1 MFKNILPGKRL
12 PADDEFTMVT
22 PGPGA
27 LNGKENQ
34 RVGSGAPKSTRQTMF
49 SDKYRG
55 KKNTDANA
63 PPTEMNN
70 QFDRLLVCHGADIGR
85 TTLSRSCL

>member
-1 MFKNILPGKRL
+1 MFKSILPGKRL

-22 PGPGA
+22 PGPGV

-34 RVGSGAPKSTRQTMF
+34 RAGTGTAKSTRQPMF

-55 KKNTDANA
+55 KKNAGA
-63 PPTEMNN
+63 IAQPAEMNN
-70 QFDRLLVCHGADIGR
+70 QFDRLLVCIV
-85 TTLSRSCL
+85 